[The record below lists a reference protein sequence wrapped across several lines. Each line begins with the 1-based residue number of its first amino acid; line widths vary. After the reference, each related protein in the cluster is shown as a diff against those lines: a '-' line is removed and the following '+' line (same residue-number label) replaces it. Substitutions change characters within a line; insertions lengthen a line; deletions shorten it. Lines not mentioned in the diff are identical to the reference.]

1 MSKQIVIIIATVVLA
16 SLLIMLTT
24 ITTGFTQFINLSPRL
39 AYAHTF
45 TPNESADFLSLIYR
59 IKNEA
64 QLIQSNLLSNA
75 SNSRDLAQ
83 QHAENTIALL
93 NQTWTKEIAERN
105 HRVAS
110 ELTAALIGL
119 KNATA
124 TSVKPAPMDIKDK
137 LTTLNNLLGEALSVR
152 LTKDEINNSTIEAL
166 TLANI
171 INKIDRRYSNA
182 FGVGYNNDRSS
193 AAAAMNM
200 GSMSNAAMSGNGSM
214 SNMDM
219 MSMMMKSEQPN
230 LKMTT
235 SSTNNN
241 NSHNIVNVS
250 DYQSA
255 QGLINKSQEIFNN
268 VLKAK
273 APFDKASFI
282 GSLENGLSQLKSAI
296 DAKKPYTDV
305 VSIIHTK
312 VHPNLI
318 IAFNLKIA

>member
-1 MSKQIVIIIATVVLA
+1 MSKQIIIIIATVVLA
-16 SLLIMLTT
+16 SLLVMLTT

-39 AYAHTF
+39 AYAHIF

-83 QHAENTIALL
+83 QHAENTIVLL

-124 TSVKPAPMDIKDK
+124 TSVKPAPTDIKDK
-137 LTTLNNLLGEALSVR
+137 LTTLHNLLGEALSVR

-166 TLANI
+166 ALANI

-182 FGVGYNNDRSS
+182 FGVGYNDEKPS

-200 GSMSNAAMSGNGSM
+200 GSMSNAAMSSNGSM

-219 MSMMMKSEQPN
+219 MSMMKSDQPN
-230 LKMTT
+230 LKMTM
-235 SSTNNN
+235 SSTNN
-241 NSHNIVNVS
+241 NSHNIVSVS

-268 VLKAK
+268 VLKVK

-282 GSLENGLSQLKSAI
+282 GSLENGLGQLKTAI
-296 DAKKPYTDV
+296 YAKKPYTDV
-305 VSIIHTK
+305 ISIIHTK
-312 VHPNLI
+312 IHPNLI

>member
-1 MSKQIVIIIATVVLA
+1 LA
-16 SLLIMLTT
+16 SLVVMLTIIT
-24 ITTGFTQFINLSPRL
+24 IVFTQFINLSPRL
-39 AYAHTF
+39 VYAHTF

-64 QLIQSNLLSNA
+64 QLVQSNLLSNT

-83 QHAENTIALL
+83 QHPENAIAIL

-105 HRVAS
+105 HRVAT

-124 TSVKPAPMDIKDK
+124 TSVKPTSTDTKDK

-152 LTKDEINNSTIEAL
+152 LTKDEINNSAIQAL
-166 TLANI
+166 ALANI

-182 FGVGYNNDRSS
+182 FGVGYNDDMPS

-200 GSMSNAAMSGNGSM
+200 SNAAMSNNGST
-214 SNMDM
+214 SNMDI
-219 MSMMMKSEQPN
+219 MSMMKNDQPN
-230 LKMTT
+230 LKMMM
-235 SSTNNN
+235 SSPNNN
-241 NSHNIVNVS
+241 NSHNVANVS

-255 QGLINKSQEIFNN
+255 QGLINKAQEIFNN

-273 APFDKASFI
+273 APLDKTSAI

-305 VSIIHTK
+305 MLIIHTK
-312 VHPNLI
+312 VHPNLT